1 MERKVRQQE
10 LELKKTVVAIQEK
23 QAAQGQT
30 QMQEMLRVMQQQQH
44 ESQHDSFANAATTT
58 FYECHAKSS

>member
-10 LELKKTVVAIQEK
+10 LELKKAVVALQEK
-23 QAAQGQT
+23 QAEQGQT

-44 ESQHDSFANAATTT
+44 FTNVMQSLPKKPQ
-58 FYECHAKSS
+58 

>member
-1 MERKVRQQE
+1 MERKVRRQE
-10 LELKKTVVAIQEK
+10 LELKKAVVALQEK
-23 QAAQGQT
+23 QAEQGQT
-30 QMQEMLRVMQQQQH
+30 QMQEMLRVMRQQQH